1 MYERDNACCC
11 LSGSPG
17 GIGEKEKVSQGIYDR
32 LRGNGSAFLFFLS
45 SLFLFYLLYSVRVLD
60 DSRLTSWYDVFSVV
74 KPLRTGVLLCVGL
87 VAAFMFSRFGLIDKA
102 AVAVLF
108 IISFGVSAMF
118 WQEPEMIVDASRYFT
133 QAKHLEL
140 YGFGY
145 FFQEW
150 SNGISAWT
158 DLPAIPLMYGSLF
171 AVFGESRLIIQVFNT
186 LLFSSAVVLTYQ
198 TGRELWDRDT
208 GLYAAMFLLGIPY
221 LFTQVPL
228 MLVDVPSMFLL
239 MLSIYTFLLAL
250 RRGGIMTAIASLSIF
265 SAFFTKYLTWLMLT
279 VMPVIYAAELYRNRK
294 EGLDRYA
301 LRGMIIFFVSFFLIS
316 IVIAFKHDEIVKQ
329 IHLLISYQKP
339 GLKRWGESLVST
351 YFFQMHP
358 IIPALAAVS
367 LFVAVRKRDTAYII
381 AAWLVFVMLALQVR
395 RIRYI
400 IMVFPLLS
408 LMAAYGLGAI
418 RDKMNARFIV
428 YSTVAFSLTLALSGF
443 MPFLQHTSAANLR
456 DAAEYIDSLDVALV
470 EVFTPL
476 PEDYVMSPAVSVPL
490 LDIYMKKKIVYR
502 YEEAEY
508 PLPEDID
515 TSALRFTWTY
525 RNPLY
530 YQVEAKEH
538 VKKAVLVITDSI
550 EKTLPLSIL
559 QKIEGLPEKRT
570 FEISDTAFRH
580 KTLVTVFH

>member
-1 MYERDNACCC
+1 MSLDI
-11 LSGSPG
+11 S
-17 GIGEKEKVSQGIYDR
+17 DW
-32 LRGNGSAFLFFLS
+32 LRKNGAAFLIFLS
-45 SLFLFYLLYSVRVLD
+45 SLFLFYVLYRFRFLD
-60 DSRLTSWYDVFSVV
+60 DSRLTSWADVFSIVRF
-74 KPLRTGVLLCVGL
+74 LRSGVLLCVSL
-87 VAAFMFSRFGLIDKA
+87 TAAFILSRTALIEA
-102 AVAVLF
+102 NSRAVLF
-108 IISFGVSAMF
+108 ILSFVVSALF

-150 SNGISAWT
+150 SKGINAWT
-158 DLPAIPLMYGSLF
+158 DLPAIPFIYGSLF

-228 MLVDVPSMFLL
+228 MLVDVPSMFFL
-239 MLSIYTFLLAL
+239 MLSTYTFLLAL
-250 RRGGIMTAIASLSIF
+250 RRGKIMVAIASLSIF
-265 SAFFTKYLTWLMLT
+265 SAFFTKYLSWLMLT
-279 VMPVIYAAELYRNRK
+279 VMPVIYAAELYRNRR
-294 EGLDRYA
+294 EELDRRA
-301 LRGMIIFFVSFFLIS
+301 LRGMIVFFVSFFLIS

-339 GLKRWGESLVST
+339 GLNRWGESLVST

-358 IIPALAAVS
+358 VIPMLSVVS
-367 LFVAVRKRDTAYII
+367 LFVALKRKDTAYII
-381 AAWLVFVMLALQVR
+381 VAWLVFVVLALQVR

-418 RDKMNARFIV
+418 RDKMNARFIL

-443 MPFLQHTSAANLR
+443 LPFLQHTSAANLR
-456 DAAEYIDSLDVALV
+456 DAAEYMDSLDVALV

-490 LDIYMKKKIVYR
+490 LDIYTKKKIVYR

-508 PLPEDID
+508 PLPEDLN

-530 YQVEAKEH
+530 YEEEEIKEH
-538 VKKAVLVITDSI
+538 DKKAVLVITDSI

-559 QKIEGLPEKRT
+559 QKIEGLPVKRT
-570 FEISDTAFRH
+570 FEISDTVFRH